1 MNTISWIKPA
11 LFILVLGGLI
21 GNFVWIG
28 MNVGNK
34 ENLDDLQK
42 NLGIAVAVLASI
54 LIVMYFLLYLWVQ
67 AEGQVFIPM
76 MLGLSFM
83 NSLIGLTGLTSS
95 IMIKQ

>member
-1 MNTISWIKPA
+1 MNSISWIKPA
-11 LFILVLGGLI
+11 LFILILGGII

-67 AEGQVFIPM
+67 AEGQVFVPM
-76 MLGLSFM
+76 MFGLSFL
-83 NSLIGLTGLTSS
+83 NSLIGLSGL
-95 IMIKQ
+95 

>member
-11 LFILVLGGLI
+11 LFILVLGGII

-42 NLGIAVAVLASI
+42 NLGIAVSI
-54 LIVMYFLLYLWVQ
+54 LAPTLIVTYVLLYLWVQ
-67 AEGQVFIPM
+67 AEGQVFVPM

-95 IMIKQ
+95 IMTKQ